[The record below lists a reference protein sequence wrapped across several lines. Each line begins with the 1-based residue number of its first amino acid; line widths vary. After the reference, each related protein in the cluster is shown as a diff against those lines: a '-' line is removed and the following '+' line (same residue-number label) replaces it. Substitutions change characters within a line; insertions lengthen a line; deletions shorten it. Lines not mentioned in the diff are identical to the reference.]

1 MKCAN
6 CKYDSY
12 PPCAIKEILTASTL
26 EDILTASNI
35 KRTRF
40 PVCPVNA
47 QRLVE
52 KTIIK
57 TDSCIQC
64 GLCDILC
71 TEGDTKPT
79 TLNDE
84 DVVFSSLSRF
94 NILFSTLLHDCIV
107 ASEVKAKGNSRVKR
121 IDVTIKHKEYIYL
134 IKILSDASKIPY
146 YSRSYKDIVDYYS
159 KIYPQIKFKH
169 LIVVPSNKIDIL
181 ATDEYIHSIETL
193 IKKIK
198 ET

>member
-26 EDILTASNI
+26 EDTLTANDI

-40 PVCPVNA
+40 PVCHVNA

-57 TDSCIQC
+57 TDSCTQC

-71 TEGDTKPT
+71 EEDTVKPT
-79 TLNDE
+79 VQNYE
-84 DVVFSSLSRF
+84 EVVFSSLSRF
-94 NILFSTLLHDCIV
+94 NILFSTLLPDCIV

-121 IDVTIKHKEYIYL
+121 IDVTIKHKKCVYL
-134 IKILSDASKIPY
+134 IKILSDANKIPY
-146 YSRSYKDIVDYYS
+146 YSRSYKDTVDCYS

-169 LIVVPSNKIDIL
+169 LIVIPSNKIDIL
-181 ATDEYIHSIETL
+181 ATDEHIHSIETL